1 VSIDE
6 STYDPETSPM
16 GKDHPL
22 VWWHEVGEGQVFYS
36 ALGHTTET
44 YQESHFRKF
53 MRGAIVWGL
62 SEAEKKSLVTKGAVI
77 KEPH

>member
-1 VSIDE
+1 
-6 STYDPETSPM
+6 M

-62 SEAEKKSLVTKGAVI
+62 SEAEKKKFGDKRSGHKRATLDWCQFRSKGFKI
-77 KEPH
+77 